1 MKKDKEKKKKR
12 SREETAPS
20 KSSKDLKKQAV
31 QQEKQPAVSPKEEEK
46 VSETADNA
54 DSLLALALS
63 KVGGKWKLRI
73 LLALESSA
81 QDALRYGEIKNTV
94 SGITDMMLSQ
104 SLRELTADG
113 LIERRQ
119 YQEIPPKVEYRL
131 SPSAKGALPAA
142 QQMAEWAKTF

>member
-12 SREETAPS
+12 SREETASS

-31 QQEKQPAVSPKEEEK
+31 QQEKQPAISPKEEEK
-46 VSETADNA
+46 VSENTDNA

-81 QDALRYGEIKNTV
+81 QDALRYGEIKNMV

-131 SPSAKGALPAA
+131 SPSAKGVLPAT

>member
-12 SREETAPS
+12 SREETASS

-31 QQEKQPAVSPKEEEK
+31 QQEKQSAVSPKEEEK
-46 VSETADNA
+46 SSENTDNA
-54 DSLLALALS
+54 DSLLALALL
-63 KVGGKWKLRI
+63 KIGGKWKFRI
-73 LLALESSA
+73 LLALENSA
-81 QDALRYGEIKNTV
+81 QDALRYGEIKNIV

-119 YQEIPPKVEYRL
+119 YQEIPPKVEYWL

-142 QQMAEWAKTF
+142 QQLTEWAKTF